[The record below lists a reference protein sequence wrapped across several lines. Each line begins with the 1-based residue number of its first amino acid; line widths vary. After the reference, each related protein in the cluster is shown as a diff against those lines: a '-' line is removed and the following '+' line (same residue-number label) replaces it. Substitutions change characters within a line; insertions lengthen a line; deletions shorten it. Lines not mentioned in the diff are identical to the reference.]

1 MGVIDRARMRK
12 LITDEEYRIIKLRF
26 LRETLRL
33 SRLGILMLIPIK
45 LLILRDA
52 WAMIEKYHI
61 YQADAIQVATAKSVG
76 ANEVITAD
84 KKLHQILINEGLSTK
99 YIG

>member
-1 MGVIDRARMRK
+1 MYRK
-12 LITDEEYRIIKLRF
+12 
-26 LRETLRL
+26 
-33 SRLGILMLIPIK
+33 LIPIK

>member
-1 MGVIDRARMRK
+1 
-12 LITDEEYRIIKLRF
+12 
-26 LRETLRL
+26 
-33 SRLGILMLIPIK
+33 
-45 LLILRDA
+45 
-52 WAMIEKYHI
+52 MIEKYHI